1 MDNVGDHYSALSPN
15 TDLDTINQDKNNL
28 HDSGFVSP
36 VNVTI
41 PFAKLIPILSSL
53 VKDIS
58 LNQRKNKN
66 PIFQTEIDENE
77 EDVWL
82 SHLSINPNVK
92 TLGANVFESFSA
104 VSPAPGAQTQGWG
117 EWLSGAAESLM
128 ARLNESPVIR
138 NSSV

>member
-1 MDNVGDHYSALSPN
+1 MDSVGDHYSALSPN
-15 TDLDTINQDKNNL
+15 TDLDTINQDKNHL

-53 VKDIS
+53 VIDII

-66 PIFQTEIDENE
+66 PIFQTEIDEDE

-82 SHLSINPNVK
+82 SHLSISPNVK

-104 VSPAPGAQTQGWG
+104 VSPATDPQTQGWG